1 MKELVVISGKG
12 GTGKTS
18 ILGALASL
26 ATNAVLAD
34 CDVDAAN
41 LHVLLKP
48 NVQKRTSFFGGKIAA
63 IDPERCTAC
72 GRCRELCRFDAIT
85 SDFQVDE
92 IACEGCG
99 VCVWNC
105 PEQAIA
111 FQEHENGEW
120 FISRTRFGDMVH
132 AKLGIA
138 EENSGK
144 LVTLVR
150 NEAKK
155 LATSNDRDLLL
166 VDGPPGTGCPVIA
179 AIGGADAVLIVVEPT
194 LSAIH
199 DMKRVVE
206 LAEHFDIPGAVVINK
221 YDLNQE
227 LSEDI
232 KTFCQGKDI
241 PIAGILPYDL
251 AIVRAQLEG
260 KTIVEAAE
268 QKLRN
273 QFINLWEVIRHQVL
287 HKQAKPERIKFY

>member
-18 ILGALASL
+18 VLGALASL
-26 ATNAVLAD
+26 ANNAVLAD

-48 NVQKRTSFFGGKIAA
+48 DVQKRSSFIGGKIAR
-63 IDPERCTAC
+63 INSTKCISC
-72 GRCRELCRFDAIT
+72 GICRDVCRFDAIT
-85 SDFQVDE
+85 AHYKVDE

-105 PEQAIA
+105 PEEAIS
-111 FQEHENGEW
+111 FDDQKNGEW
-120 FISRTRFGDMVH
+120 FISKTRFGDMVH
-132 AKLGIA
+132 ARLGIA

-144 LVTLVR
+144 LVSLVR

-155 LATSNDRDLLL
+155 LAKENGKDLLL

-199 DMKRVVE
+199 DMQRVIK
-206 LAEHFDIPGAVVINK
+206 LARHFDVPAKIVINK
-221 YDLNQE
+221 TDLNST
-227 LSEDI
+227 LTSEI
-232 KTFCQGKDI
+232 TTYCEHEHL
-241 PIAGILPYDL
+241 PIAGTIPYNLD
-251 AIVRAQLEG
+251 IVRAQMNGQTVMEFGNESL
-260 KTIVEAAE
+260 KA
-268 QKLRN
+268 
-273 QFINLWEVIRHQVL
+273 QFSELWKNLQVILSKIQR
-287 HKQAKPERIKFY
+287 RF

>member
-1 MKELVVISGKG
+1 VKELVVVSGKG

-18 ILGALASL
+18 VLGALASL
-26 ATNAVLAD
+26 AENAVLAD

-48 NVQKRTSFFGGKIAA
+48 EVLNHFDFIGGKIAC
-63 IDPERCTAC
+63 IDPDKCTSC
-72 GRCRELCRFDAIT
+72 GVCEQVCRFNAIT
-85 SDFQVDE
+85 PEYKVDE

-105 PEQAIA
+105 PENAIS
-111 FQEHENGEW
+111 FNEHKNGEW
-120 FISRTRFGDMVH
+120 FVSTTRFGDMVH

-155 LATSNDRDLLL
+155 LAGEKNNDLLL

-179 AIGGADAVLIVVEPT
+179 AIGGANAILIVVEPT

-199 DMKRVVE
+199 DMQRVIK
-206 LAEHFDIPGAVVINK
+206 LARHFGVPATVAINK
-221 YDLNQE
+221 SDLNNKLTAE
-227 LSEDI
+227 IES
-232 KTFCQGKDI
+232 FCKNENL
-241 PIAGILPYDL
+241 PIVGHIPYDL
-251 AIVRAQLEG
+251 DIVRAQMNG
-260 KTIVEAAE
+260 QTIMEFDNNML
-268 QKLRN
+268 KK
-273 QFINLWEVIRHQVL
+273 QFSELWNTLQQYL
-287 HKQAKPERIKFY
+287 NNN

>member
-18 ILGALASL
+18 VLGALAAL
-26 ATNAVLAD
+26 ADNAILAD

-48 NVQKRTSFFGGKIAA
+48 RILTRMEFSGGKIAH
-63 IDPERCTAC
+63 IDPDKCSTC
-72 GRCRELCRFDAIT
+72 GICRTVCRFDAIT
-85 SDFQVDE
+85 SEFIVDE

-105 PEQAIA
+105 PEEAISFEA
-111 FQEHENGEW
+111 HINGEW
-120 FISRTRFGDMVH
+120 FISTTRFGDMVH
-132 AKLGIA
+132 ARLGIA

-155 LATSNDRDLLL
+155 MAQSQGNDFLL

-199 DMKRVVE
+199 DMQRVIK
-206 LAEHFDIPGAVVINK
+206 LARHFDVPASVAINK
-221 YDLNQE
+221 NDLNTE
-227 LSEDI
+227 LTEHI
-232 KTFCQGKDI
+232 KSFCEKEHLPVVGQI
-241 PIAGILPYDL
+241 PYDL
-251 AIVRAQLEG
+251 DIVRAQMNG
-260 KTIVEAAE
+260 QTIVEFGNE
-268 QKLRN
+268 LLKRHFVDLWHNLQKQLD
-273 QFINLWEVIRHQVL
+273 
-287 HKQAKPERIKFY
+287 

>member
-1 MKELVVISGKG
+1 MKELVVVSGKG

-18 ILGALASL
+18 VLGALASL
-26 ATNAVLAD
+26 AENAVLAD

-48 NVQKRTSFFGGKIAA
+48 DVQTQSDFIGGKIAY
-63 IDPERCTAC
+63 IDSDKCTSC
-72 GRCRELCRFDAIT
+72 GVCRDVCRFDAIT
-85 SDFQVDE
+85 PDFKVDE

-105 PEQAIA
+105 PEEAIS
-111 FQEHENGEW
+111 FEKHVNGDW
-120 FISRTRFGDMVH
+120 FISTTRFGDMVH

-155 LATSNDRDLLL
+155 LAGEKKKNLLL

-179 AIGGADAVLIVVEPT
+179 AIGGADTVLIVVEPT

-199 DMKRVVE
+199 DMKRVIK
-206 LAEHFDIPGAVVINK
+206 LARHFGVPATVAINK
-221 YDLNQE
+221 SDLNTE
-227 LSEDI
+227 LTTEIES
-232 KTFCQGKDI
+232 FCKNENL
-241 PIAGILPYDL
+241 PIVGHIPYDL
-251 AIVRAQLEG
+251 DIVRAQMNG
-260 KTIVEAAE
+260 QTIMEFDNDMLKKHFSE
-268 QKLRN
+268 LWN
-273 QFINLWEVIRHQVL
+273 NLKSNLKI
-287 HKQAKPERIKFY
+287 

>member
-1 MKELVVISGKG
+1 MKELVIISGKG

-18 ILGALASL
+18 VLGALATL

-48 NVQKRTSFFGGKIAA
+48 DVQKKSDFIGGKIAH
-63 IDPERCTAC
+63 IDNSRCIEC
-72 GRCRELCRFDAIT
+72 GICQNVCRFEAIT
-85 SDFQVDE
+85 PDYHVDG

-105 PEQAIA
+105 PEHAIS
-111 FQEHENGEW
+111 FDEHKNGEW
-120 FISRTRFGDMVH
+120 YISKTRFGDMVH

-150 NEAKK
+150 AEAKK
-155 LATSNDRDLLL
+155 LAQENERDILL

-194 LSAIH
+194 LSALH
-199 DMKRVVE
+199 DMQRVIK
-206 LAEHFDIPGAVVINK
+206 LARHFDVPACVAINK
-221 YDLNQE
+221 CDLNTE
-227 LSEDI
+227 LMHDI
-232 KTFCQGKDI
+232 ELFCEKEHL
-241 PIAGILPYDL
+241 PVVGIIPYDL
-251 AIVRAQLEG
+251 DIVRAQMMRQ
-260 KTIVEAAE
+260 TIMEFSNE
-268 QKLRN
+268 KLKMHFSAMWDTIQH
-273 QFINLWEVIRHQVL
+273 QFIHTTT
-287 HKQAKPERIKFY
+287 